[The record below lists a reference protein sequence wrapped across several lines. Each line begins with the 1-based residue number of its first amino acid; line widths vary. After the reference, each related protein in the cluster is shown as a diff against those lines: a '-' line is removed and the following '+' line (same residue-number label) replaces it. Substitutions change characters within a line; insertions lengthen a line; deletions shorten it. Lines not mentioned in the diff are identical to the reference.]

1 MGKSNKYS
9 EEDRVEECFTR
20 AANQYNDECYSLFE
34 NLVRKLVKDTGL
46 SEDEVR
52 ESFSQLI

>member
-20 AANQYNDECYSLFE
+20 AANDYNDQCYSLFE
-34 NLVRKLVKDTGL
+34 NLVRKLIKETGL
-46 SEDEVR
+46 EEDEVR
-52 ESFSQLI
+52 ESFGQLV

>member
-9 EEDRVEECFTR
+9 EEDRIEECFIR
-20 AANQYNDECYSLFE
+20 AANEYNDSCYSLFE

-46 SEDEVR
+46 DEDEVR
-52 ESFSQLI
+52 ESFGQLV